1 VPVRRPGTRRF
12 LATVLFTDIVGSTE
26 RAAGLGD
33 RAWRDLLE
41 RHHAVVRRELK
52 AFGGREMDT
61 SGDGFFAV
69 FESPER
75 AVRCAESI
83 IASVAGLGLRV
94 RAGVHMGECEL
105 IDGKVGGMGVVIGA
119 RIGALAD
126 AGEVLV
132 SSSVRDL
139 MTGSDRRFEG
149 GAEHTLK
156 GVDEPWRVYRLVPG
170 EAADVP
176 AQRRP
181 APMMPVYTRRQRWRL
196 VVAAAAVLALVLAL
210 AGGYVLTRT
219 EPEVVV
225 GENAVGVIEGGRATD
240 AVQVG
245 ERPSG
250 IAVGADAVWVSN
262 FTDDT
267 VSRIDGSTH
276 AAFTIPVG
284 SAPAG
289 VAVGAGA
296 VWVANSG
303 DGTVSRIDPHT
314 NRVKNISVLPGPT
327 GLVVAEG
334 SVWVTNTLAA
344 AVTQIDPRT
353 SKVVNEPPVGANPT
367 GIAYGAGSLW
377 VTNQSDGTVTRLD
390 PSTLRIED
398 SISVGRGP
406 VGIAVADGAAWVA
419 NNLDGSVSRID
430 VDDNGHTS
438 RTIDPNGGAYGI
450 AAAGH
455 DVWVTSE
462 YAGTI
467 SQVDTREFE
476 LVRTV
481 ATRGAPLGVAVSG
494 DRVWFASAGAGKS
507 LHRGGILRV
516 AAEGLGGGYLVGDP
530 PVVDPATAYDEQLW
544 RLLAMTNDGLVG
556 YRRTGGIDGA
566 LLVPDLATALP
577 TPGDGGLTYTF
588 RLRRDVR
595 YSTGELVRPED
606 IRRGIERLLELG
618 QGPSSYFTVIRGARR
633 CLQAP
638 RTCDVSAGIVADD
651 SARTIT
657 FRLTRPSPD
666 FLRILALSGA
676 YATPAETPVRLSPGS
691 VLPATGPYM
700 IQTYDPGPTDKD
712 GQASGPGRIE
722 LVRNPYFREW
732 SGAAQPAGYPDR
744 IVFDTGLSQA
754 EAVRN
759 VVEGRADVV
768 WQGVSDDRAPG
779 LQAEYPTQLHTVPG
793 IFMNYVYLNTAMPPF
808 DNRDARQAVAYALNR
823 RDLAEDPRVHVPG
836 RTTCQVLP
844 PDFPGYEPYCPYT
857 LPGGERGEWTAPDV
871 SQAEE
876 LLEQSGTKGARVAV
890 AVLPLDRSTGHQLVE
905 LLRSL
910 DYHVSF
916 RVIPGNKYY
925 WQFTQ
930 MSRIQVGVQGWG
942 ADSPGLTGYL
952 TDLVSCGV
960 RYPEQGF
967 NLSDFCDVKI
977 QAQIDEALKTQIT
990 NQADAT
996 HLWAQVDRAVVDAAP
1011 IIPFSN
1017 EIRHDFVSPRVGN
1030 YQHHPQYGLLPAQ
1043 MYVN

>member
-1 VPVRRPGTRRF
+1 M
-12 LATVLFTDIVGSTE
+12 LFTDIVGSTE

-33 RAWRDLLE
+33 RAWRELLE
-41 RHHAVVRRELK
+41 RHHAVVRRELR

-61 SGDGFFAV
+61 AGDGFFAV
-69 FESPER
+69 FEAPER

-83 IASVAGLGLRV
+83 VRSVAGLGLEV

-119 RIGALAD
+119 RIGALAA

-156 GVDEPWRVYRLVPG
+156 GVDEPWRVYRLAAAPA
-170 EAADVP
+170 EAAG
-176 AQRRP
+176 AATQRSR

-196 VVAAAAVLALVLAL
+196 VVATGAVVALVLAL

-219 EPEVVV
+219 DPEVVV
-225 GENAVGVIEGGRATD
+225 GENAVGVIEGDTVTD
-240 AVQVG
+240 AIEVG

-250 IAVGADAVWVSN
+250 IAVGAGAVWVTN

-267 VSRIDGSTH
+267 VSRIDATTH
-276 AAFTIPVG
+276 EVAPIPVG

-289 VAVGAGA
+289 VAVGEGA

-303 DGTVSRIDPHT
+303 GGTLSRIDPHT
-314 NRVKNISVLPGPT
+314 NRVTEIPVLPGPT
-327 GLVVAEG
+327 GVVVAEG

-344 AVTQIDPRT
+344 AVTQIDPLT

-390 PSTLRIED
+390 PSTQRIED

-406 VGIAVADGAAWVA
+406 VGIAVTDGAAWVA
-419 NNLDGSVSRID
+419 NNLDGSLSRID
-430 VDDNGHTS
+430 VDDNGVTA
-438 RTIDPNGGAYGI
+438 RTIDAKGGAYGM

-462 YAGTI
+462 YAGTV
-467 SQVDTREFE
+467 SQVETRGFR

-481 ATRGAPLGVAVSG
+481 ETRGAPLGVAVSG

-516 AAEGLGGGYLVGDP
+516 AAEGLGGGYMVGDP

-544 RLLAMTNDGLVG
+544 RLLAVTNDGLVG

-577 TPGDGGLTYTF
+577 TPSDGGLTYTF

-595 YSTGELVRPED
+595 YSTGALVRPED
-606 IRRGIERLLELG
+606 IRRGIERLLELKR
-618 QGPSSYFTVIRGARR
+618 GPTTYFEVIRGASR
-633 CLQAP
+633 CRPPP
-638 RTCDVSAGIVADD
+638 RTCDLSAGIVVDD
-651 SARTIT
+651 RARKIT

-666 FLRILALSGA
+666 FLRLLAFSGA
-676 YATPAETPVRLSPGS
+676 YATPSETPLRLSPGTL
-691 VLPATGPYM
+691 LPATGPYM

-712 GQASGPGRIE
+712 GQAIGPGRIE

-754 EAVRN
+754 EAVRH
-759 VVEGRADVV
+759 VVDGRADVV

-808 DNRDARQAVAYALNR
+808 DNRDARRAVAYALNR
-823 RDLAEDPRVHVPG
+823 HDLADDPRVHVPG

-844 PDFPGYEPYCPYT
+844 PDFPGYDPYCPYT

-871 SQAEE
+871 AQALE
-876 LLEQSGTKGARVAV
+876 LVEQSGTKGARVAV
-890 AVLPLDRSTGHQLVE
+890 AVLPLDRSTGHRLVE

-910 DYHVSF
+910 DYDVSF

-930 MSRIQVGVQGWG
+930 MSQIQAGVSGWG
-942 ADSPGLTGYL
+942 ADSPGLTDYV
-952 TDLVSCGV
+952 TSLVSCAS
-960 RYPEQGF
+960 RYPAMGF
-967 NLSDFCDVKI
+967 NLSDFCDAKI
-977 QAQIDEALKTQIT
+977 QAQIDEALKSQIS
-990 NQADAT
+990 NQAHAT
-996 HLWAQVDRAVVDAAP
+996 HVWAQVDRAVVDAAP

-1017 EIRHDFVSPRVGN
+1017 EVRHDFVSPRVGN

-1043 MYVN
+1043 MYIN